1 LQAPINSL
9 PRSVRPGPV
18 SGEDGQ
24 RNAMPEGQIG
34 RGGTIEVGDLVGA
47 DDVFAAKGV
56 R

>member
-1 LQAPINSL
+1 
-9 PRSVRPGPV
+9 
-18 SGEDGQ
+18 
-24 RNAMPEGQIG
+24 MPEGQIG